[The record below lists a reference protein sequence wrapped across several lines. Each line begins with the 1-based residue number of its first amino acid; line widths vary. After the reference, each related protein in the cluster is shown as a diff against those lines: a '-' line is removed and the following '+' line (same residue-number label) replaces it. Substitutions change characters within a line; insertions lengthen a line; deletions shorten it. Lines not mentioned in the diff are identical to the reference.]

1 MSAPHVLFVSPY
13 SAWHYHSAIEGTL
26 ARALAQRG
34 ASVSM
39 ALCDGLFPA
48 CDVYRASVN
57 PRNATSCLDCQAKS
71 AAALRDL
78 GQPYRWLGSYAP
90 SGARRRAEN
99 FANALSARELLGAR
113 YRGQP
118 IGEWAASS
126 AFYQHRMARY
136 ELGDEQ
142 VERTLRM
149 HVQGTALALE
159 SIEAL
164 LDEAR
169 PDVLVTLN
177 GRFFA
182 QRVAVELC
190 RQRGI
195 RFLTHERGVLANSI
209 TWRENA
215 LIHDLGPYRALWQEW
230 GGVAL
235 TRAELE
241 HTRER
246 LEQRRAGQGLSWTAY
261 TSPPQAE
268 AEVRA
273 KLGIGDKPVI
283 ALFTSSDDESA
294 AFPEHRAGAFPDAR
308 DWLPATI
315 ELARRLPEHALVI
328 RIHPALVDLGT
339 NRQALEHALALRA
352 QLPANC
358 RMVLPEDSV
367 SSYTLADMAEVGLVY
382 FTTLGLEM
390 AAAGTSVLA
399 VARGWY
405 SHSGCVD
412 FVERPQDYEPLL
424 RAALQRGRSRER
436 ARLAHRFLHSYW
448 TRLTR
453 DFPLV
458 REEPRHNGQL
468 QWTSAAQLA
477 PGRDAELDRACALIL
492 AGTPLWPAPD
502 AAARA
507 RSEAEENAFLDELL
521 ARGSR
526 ASESPAASAAAS
538 SKAGAPHS
546 KPIDEPAELI
556 ALGEAAFAA
565 GDLDG
570 AARWLTEALGR
581 DQSDPRIWNDL
592 GVLFWAQGLRED
604 ALECFEN
611 ALLLE
616 PAHADALANRA
627 ALV

>member
-1 MSAPHVLFVSPY
+1 MSAPHVLFFSPY

-34 ASVSM
+34 AQVSTV
-39 ALCDGLFPA
+39 LCDALFPA

-90 SGARRRAEN
+90 SGARRRAEA
-99 FANALSARELLGAR
+99 FAHSLSARELLSAR

-118 IGEWAASS
+118 VGEWAASS

-159 SIEAL
+159 SIDAL

-169 PDVLVTLN
+169 PDALVTLN

-230 GGVAL
+230 GDVPL

-241 HTRER
+241 HTRE
-246 LEQRRAGQGLSWTAY
+246 LLQQRRAGQGLSWTAY

-273 KLGIGDKPVI
+273 KLGIGNMPVI
-283 ALFTSSDDESA
+283 ALFTSSDDEAA

-308 DWLPATI
+308 DWLPATL
-315 ELARRLPEHALVI
+315 ELARRMPEHAFVI

-339 NRQALEHALALRA
+339 NRQALEHALGLCA

-358 RMVLPEDSV
+358 RMVLPEDSL

-382 FTTLGLEM
+382 FTTVGLEM

-412 FVERPQDYEPLL
+412 FVERAQDYEPLL
-424 RAALQRGRSRER
+424 RAALARGRSRER

-453 DFPLV
+453 PFPLV
-458 REEPRHNGQL
+458 REEPRHHGKL
-468 QWTSAAQLA
+468 QWSSPAQLA

-492 AGTPLWPAPD
+492 QGAPLWPAP
-502 AAARA
+502 AGAERA
-507 RSEAEENAFLDELL
+507 RGAAEEDAFLDELL
-521 ARGSR
+521 AARGAR
-526 ASESPAASAAAS
+526 PATAADNASA
-538 SKAGAPHS
+538 APHS

-570 AARWLTEALGR
+570 AARWLTGALGR
-581 DQSDPRIWNDL
+581 DQRDPRIWNDL

-616 PAHADALANRA
+616 PGHADALANRA